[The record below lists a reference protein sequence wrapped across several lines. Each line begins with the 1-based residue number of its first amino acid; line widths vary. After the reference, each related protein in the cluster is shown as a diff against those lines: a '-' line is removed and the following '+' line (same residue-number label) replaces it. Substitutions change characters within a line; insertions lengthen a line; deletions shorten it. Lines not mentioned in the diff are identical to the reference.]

1 MVFVLQLL
9 IYWNYS
15 TRVII
20 VVLMFFSVS
29 VSNMLLKFE
38 ENRQELAQVKFR
50 VLVQLDLRLGN
61 LSNVLIT

>member
-15 TRVII
+15 TSVII